1 MIYERYVVIS
11 NIFKQFISPSLSLFT
26 SLSTLICC
34 ALPTFLVTLGMGAS
48 MVSLISL
55 FPWLLVLSKYKIQ
68 IFFVAGLLL
77 LISFYLFWQGRNAPC
92 SIDPIQAKMCL
103 KLRFTNLIILII
115 SSTIFLIGFFFAF
128 IAVNIFY

>member
-1 MIYERYVVIS
+1 MIYKRYVVIG
-11 NIFKQFISPSLSLFT
+11 NIFKQFITPSLSLFT

-34 ALPTFLVTLGMGAS
+34 ALPTLLVAIGMGAS

-55 FPWLLVLSKYKIQ
+55 FPWLIVLSNYKIQ

-77 LISFYLFWQGRNAPC
+77 LISFYLFWQNKKAPC
-92 SIDPIQAKMCL
+92 PIDPIQARMCL
-103 KLRFTNLIILII
+103 KLRFVSLIILII

-128 IAVNIFY
+128 IAVNVFH

>member
-55 FPWLLVLSKYKIQ
+55 FPWLLVLSEYKIQ

-77 LISFYLFWQGRNAPC
+77 LISFYLFWKGRNAPC
-92 SIDPIQAKMCL
+92 PIDPIQAKMCL

-128 IAVNIFY
+128 ITVNIFY

>member
-11 NIFKQFISPSLSLFT
+11 NKFKQFISPSLSLFT

-34 ALPTFLVTLGMGAS
+34 ALPTLLVALGMGAS

-55 FPWLLVLSKYKIQ
+55 FPWLLILSKYKIQ

-77 LISFYLFWQGRNAPC
+77 LISFYLFWQGKNAPC
-92 SIDPIQAKMCL
+92 PIDPIQAKMCL
-103 KLRFTNLIILII
+103 KLRFTSLIILII
-115 SSTIFLIGFFFAF
+115 SSTIYLIGFFFAF
-128 IAVNIFY
+128 IAANIFY

>member
-1 MIYERYVVIS
+1 MIYERYVVIG
-11 NIFKQFISPSLSLFT
+11 NIFKQFITPSLSLFT

-34 ALPTFLVTLGMGAS
+34 ALPTLLVAIGMGAS
-48 MVSLISL
+48 MVSLTSL
-55 FPWLLVLSKYKIQ
+55 FPWLIVLSKYKIQ

-77 LISFYLFWQGRNAPC
+77 LISFYLFWKGRNAPC
-92 SIDPIQAKMCL
+92 PIDPIQAKMCL

>member
-77 LISFYLFWQGRNAPC
+77 LISFYLFWQGRKAPC
-92 SIDPIQAKMCL
+92 PIDPIQAKMCL

-115 SSTIFLIGFFFAF
+115 SSTFFLIGFFFAF

>member
-1 MIYERYVVIS
+1 MIS

-55 FPWLLVLSKYKIQ
+55 FPWLLVLSEYKIQ

-77 LISFYLFWQGRNAPC
+77 LISFYLFWKGRNAPC
-92 SIDPIQAKMCL
+92 PIDPIQAKMCL

-128 IAVNIFY
+128 IAANIFH

>member
-1 MIYERYVVIS
+1 MIYERYIVKG
-11 NIFKQFISPSLSLFT
+11 NIFKQFITPSLSLFT

-34 ALPTFLVTLGMGAS
+34 ALPTMLVAIGMGAS

-55 FPWLLVLSKYKIQ
+55 FPWLIVLSRYKIQ

-77 LISFYLFWQGRNAPC
+77 LISFYLFWQSKNAPC
-92 SIDPIQAKMCL
+92 PIDPIQARMCL

-128 IAVNIFY
+128 IAVNIFN

>member
-11 NIFKQFISPSLSLFT
+11 NKFKQIISPSLSLFT

-34 ALPTFLVTLGMGAS
+34 ALPTLLVALGMGAS

-55 FPWLLVLSKYKIQ
+55 FPWLIVLSKYKIQ

-77 LISFYLFWQGRNAPC
+77 LISFYLFWQGKNAPC
-92 SIDPIQAKMCL
+92 PIDPIQAKMCL
-103 KLRFTNLIILII
+103 KFRFTSLIILII
-115 SSTIFLIGFFFAF
+115 SFTIYLIGFFFAF
-128 IAVNIFY
+128 IAANIFY

>member
-55 FPWLLVLSKYKIQ
+55 FPWLLVLSEYKIQ

-77 LISFYLFWQGRNAPC
+77 LISFYLFWKGRNAPC
-92 SIDPIQAKMCL
+92 PIDPIQAKMCL

-115 SSTIFLIGFFFAF
+115 SSTFFLIGFFFAF

>member
-55 FPWLLVLSKYKIQ
+55 FPWLLVLSEYKIQ

-77 LISFYLFWQGRNAPC
+77 LISFYLFWKGRNAPC
-92 SIDPIQAKMCL
+92 PIDPIQAKMCL

-115 SSTIFLIGFFFAF
+115 SSTIFIIGFFFAF

>member
-34 ALPTFLVTLGMGAS
+34 ALPTFLVTIGMGAS

-55 FPWLLVLSKYKIQ
+55 FPWLLVLSEYKIQ

-77 LISFYLFWQGRNAPC
+77 LISFYLFWKGRNAPC
-92 SIDPIQAKMCL
+92 PIDPIQAKMCL

>member
-11 NIFKQFISPSLSLFT
+11 NKFKQFISPSLSLFT

-34 ALPTFLVTLGMGAS
+34 ALPTLLVALGMGAS

-55 FPWLLVLSKYKIQ
+55 FPWLIILSKYKIQ
-68 IFFVAGLLL
+68 IFFIAGLLL
-77 LISFYLFWQGRNAPC
+77 LISFYLFWRSKNAPC
-92 SIDPIQAKMCL
+92 PIDPIQARMCL
-103 KLRFTNLIILII
+103 KLRFTSLIILII

-128 IAVNIFY
+128 IAANIFH

>member
-1 MIYERYVVIS
+1 MIS

-55 FPWLLVLSKYKIQ
+55 FPWLLVLSEYKIQ

-77 LISFYLFWQGRNAPC
+77 LISFYLFWKGRNAPFP
-92 SIDPIQAKMCL
+92 IDPIQAKMCL

>member
-1 MIYERYVVIS
+1 MIYERYVVIG
-11 NIFKQFISPSLSLFT
+11 NIFKQFITPSLSLFT

-34 ALPTFLVTLGMGAS
+34 ALPTLLVAIGMGAS

-55 FPWLLVLSKYKIQ
+55 FPWLIVLSKYKIQ

-77 LISFYLFWQGRNAPC
+77 LISFYLFWRNKNAPC
-92 SIDPIQAKMCL
+92 PMDPIQARMCS
-103 KLRFTNLIILII
+103 KLRFSSLIILII

-128 IAVNIFY
+128 IAANIFY

>member
-11 NIFKQFISPSLSLFT
+11 NIFKQFISPSLRLFT

-55 FPWLLVLSKYKIQ
+55 FPWLLVLSEYKIQ

-77 LISFYLFWQGRNAPC
+77 LISFYLFWKGRNAPC
-92 SIDPIQAKMCL
+92 PIDPIQAKMCL

-115 SSTIFLIGFFFAF
+115 SSTFFLIGFFFAF

>member
-34 ALPTFLVTLGMGAS
+34 ALPTFLVTLGMCAS

-55 FPWLLVLSKYKIQ
+55 FPWLLVLSEYKIQ

-77 LISFYLFWQGRNAPC
+77 LISFYLFWKGRNAPC
-92 SIDPIQAKMCL
+92 PIDPIQAKMCL

>member
-1 MIYERYVVIS
+1 MIG
-11 NIFKQFISPSLSLFT
+11 NKFKQFISPSISLFT

-55 FPWLLVLSKYKIQ
+55 FPWLLVLSEYKIQ

-77 LISFYLFWQGRNAPC
+77 LISFYLFWKGRNAPC
-92 SIDPIQAKMCL
+92 PIDPIQAKMCL

-128 IAVNIFY
+128 IAVKIFY